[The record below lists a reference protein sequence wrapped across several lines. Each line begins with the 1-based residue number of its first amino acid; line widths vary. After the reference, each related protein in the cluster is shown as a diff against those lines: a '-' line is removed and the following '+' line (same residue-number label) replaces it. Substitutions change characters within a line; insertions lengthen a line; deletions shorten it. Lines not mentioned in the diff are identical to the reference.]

1 MFLGFYSND
10 KNFRKK
16 SKKARCLEMMN
27 KLKVV
32 TEVYIR
38 HLETSMIKRFR
49 KNGFVLHD
57 TSLSLYPLK
66 TSYAFRR
73 NERADGMKLINCDVY
88 PTNIYLFKVNNKNT
102 RTTSLTS
109 L

>member
-1 MFLGFYSND
+1 MFLGFYSDD

-38 HLETSMIKRFR
+38 HLETSMMKCFC
-49 KNGFVLHD
+49 KNGFV
-57 TSLSLYPLK
+57 
-66 TSYAFRR
+66 
-73 NERADGMKLINCDVY
+73 
-88 PTNIYLFKVNNKNT
+88 
-102 RTTSLTS
+102 
-109 L
+109 